1 MEDNIVEV
9 NYELQELE
17 KERASYEYE
26 LEMHKEKL
34 KQSLLGEMGKDID
47 DVLSGNKI
55 VELPKTEKLKYKIK
69 HFFEKIFNLF

>member
-55 VELPKTEKLKYKIK
+55 VELPKTEKFKYKIK

>member
-1 MEDNIVEV
+1 MEDNTIEV
-9 NYELQELE
+9 NFELQELE

-34 KQSLLGEMGKDID
+34 KQSLLGDMGKDID

-55 VELPKTEKLKYKIK
+55 VELPQKEKIKYKIK
-69 HFFEKIFNLF
+69 HFFESIFNLF